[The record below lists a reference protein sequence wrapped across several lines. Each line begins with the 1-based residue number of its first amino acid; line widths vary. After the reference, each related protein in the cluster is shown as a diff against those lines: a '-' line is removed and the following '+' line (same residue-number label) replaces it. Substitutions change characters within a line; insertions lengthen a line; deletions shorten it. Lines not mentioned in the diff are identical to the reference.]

1 MSQLS
6 VYYLGR
12 MKEDVCERD
21 VAKVAE
27 MKRESKWPGPVKDS
41 TAGFLDVERNKLI
54 SVESSKTGSD
64 YHRNE

>member
-1 MSQLS
+1 
-6 VYYLGR
+6 

-27 MKRESKWPGPVKDS
+27 MKREAKWPGPGKDS

-54 SVESSKTGSD
+54 SVESGKWKVVRPEATTTGM
-64 YHRNE
+64 NKLKV